1 MASLLLALL
10 VASQD
15 ADAPRQLQ
23 KRVQAETDQ
32 TVRRIN
38 TMLRA
43 LSFHRLDTAEEN
55 RVLEEMAVS
64 LAGLSK
70 EQMSD
75 VLRRLEAAAKTPDE
89 AKSKAETE
97 EAYAKHREVLV
108 VLGRLLSRYD
118 AVRSLDQAAE
128 RLEKLAM
135 DEVEIHLQAA
145 QLARVAAQLLSVE
158 KSEEAD
164 RKAIAEEKDEK
175 VRKGREKD
183 DAKRLAQRNVLRSG
197 VH

>member
-1 MASLLLALL
+1 MASLILALL
-10 VASQD
+10 AVASQD
-15 ADAPRQLQ
+15 GDPARQLQ
-23 KRVQAETDQ
+23 KRVQAETDH

-70 EQMSD
+70 EQMSE
-75 VLRRLEAAAKTPDE
+75 VLRRLEAAAKSSDE
-89 AKSKAETE
+89 AKSRAETE

-108 VLGRLLSRYD
+108 ALGRLLARYD

-128 RLEKLAM
+128 RIEKLAM
-135 DEVEIHLQAA
+135 EELEIHLQAT
-145 QLARVAAQLLSVE
+145 QLARVATQIYMVE
-158 KSEEAD
+158 KAEEAE
-164 RKAIAEEKDEK
+164 RQKQP
-175 VRKGREKD
+175 V
-183 DAKRLAQRNVLRSG
+183 
-197 VH
+197 